1 MAAQWRTGSLR
12 REDAEQLAAEIIAK
26 YEAERNRISTYLT
39 AAETALS
46 DRRVD
51 VETKP

>member
-1 MAAQWRTGSLR
+1 MAAKWRTDSLR
-12 REDAEQLAAEIIAK
+12 REEAEQLAAEIIAES
-26 YEAERNRISTYLT
+26 EAERNRISAYLT

-51 VETKP
+51 VEPKP